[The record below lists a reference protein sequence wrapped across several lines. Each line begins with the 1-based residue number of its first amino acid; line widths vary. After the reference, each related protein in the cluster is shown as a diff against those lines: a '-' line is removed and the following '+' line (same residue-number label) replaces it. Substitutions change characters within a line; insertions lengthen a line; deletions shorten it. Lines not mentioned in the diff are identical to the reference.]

1 MDRLTNL
8 EKTVLDLESAL
19 RQTQQEFT
27 SFKDMMLGQPELPYF
42 SDIPGYQLKYHH
54 DGDAGIDLPIFD
66 ERLLDGEF
74 STEGF
79 VDIHPG
85 CSYTLKTG
93 IHMAIPQSHYGM
105 LDTRSGTSKLKM
117 TLLCR
122 TIDEPFRGNIRLA
135 LHNVGTE
142 TVRVANY
149 DELAQMVIKRYTK
162 AVPKGFATYGEFL
175 EYAGNTARGQE
186 GFGSKERNLGGGN

>member
-1 MDRLTNL
+1 MSHVGNL
-8 EKTVLDLESAL
+8 ERTVVDLEASL
-19 RQTQQEFT
+19 RRTQQEFQ
-27 SFKDMMLGQPELPYF
+27 SFKDMVLGQPELPYF
-42 SDIPGYQLKYHH
+42 SDIPGYTLKYHH
-54 DGDAGIDLPIFD
+54 NGDAGIDLPIHD
-66 ERLLDGEF
+66 DRLLNGEI

-93 IHMAIPQSHYGM
+93 IHMAIPQGHYGM

-149 DELAQMVIKRYTK
+149 DELAQIIIKRYTTV
-162 AVPKGFATYGEFL
+162 APKGFATYEEFL
-175 EYAGNTARGQE
+175 EYAGDTARGQE
-186 GFGSKERNLGGGN
+186 GFGSKERNLGGK